1 MVKVMINDSSCQS
14 LYLPRKTASHLYQE
28 VKDFPPYLKNDQLL
42 MHGDV
47 DEVDPRNYESKNLL
61 DVFLFDE
68 FIVFTISDEYKD
80 IHSKTTESVHKLSD
94 LQFFLLEKNILSM
107 ETTSGQSLSPE
118 GSSIRLFRIPE
129 NKAGEWIKQLKS
141 CDVRI
146 EMKEKLQSPRS
157 EDLPGVVEDEEVNFK
172 KSKRKVPVGDYKNKP
187 IGDSRPRSYSHD
199 PKSPA
204 VNVSDLSFTMST
216 MSNNETSL
224 DQPWSKTETS
234 LEQQTNTSDDSTTTD
249 SYGSER
255 QSKRSMPRSL
265 SVDNTPR
272 VSVTNANNYKPH
284 SLPSNLKSVKVKKH
298 SNNKVYQ
305 YIVKTIGLT
314 KSTAETGGLCRHI
327 GNRYA
332 QGSPELN
339 CRANREAHSRQYEVE
354 SMLSILTLKPLQ
366 IAQELTRYQAEM
378 LQAISPLEL
387 QKGAWTSKKK
397 YTAAPNV
404 IRMIEFHNHLIKC
417 MFGKWILQEHNVEKR
432 AKVIKRLIT
441 IAEECRQ
448 LNNFETVHT
457 IIQCLSLNAISRLS
471 RTWELLNSTSRK
483 LFTSLSN
490 LVHSRMRWKNYKQAL
505 EVAKRKG
512 YFIPILPVFLNYL
525 EHSNLFYHEKNVE
538 KLVYIQE
545 DNYSWTELSRGG
557 EQCAVTG
564 EKTGSISKGS
574 FKWLRSKSLS
584 TSPSP
589 LRSHIEEKLRE
600 NVQSIVEQTNSGK
613 EEGSREN
620 SNLTLEETPLYLLR
634 LYQLN
639 SAQYCLPSSP
649 IVAKF
654 LQLPFTQCSNASEE
668 RWQEVWNQ
676 MCVMS
681 ETLEPPVPK

>member
-1 MVKVMINDSSCQS
+1 MVKVMINDSSCKS

-28 VKDFPPYLKNDQLL
+28 VKNFPSFLMNDQLL

-47 DEVDPRNYESKNLL
+47 DEVDPRNYESKNVL

-68 FIVFTISDEYKD
+68 FIVFTICDEYKD
-80 IHSKTTESVHKLSD
+80 IHSKILESVHKLSE
-94 LQFFLLEKNILSM
+94 LQFFMHEKNILSM
-107 ETTSGQSLSPE
+107 ETTSGQSLTPE
-118 GSSIRLFRIPE
+118 GARIRLFRIPE
-129 NKAGEWIKQLKS
+129 SKASEWIKQLKS

-146 EMKEKLQSPRS
+146 EMKEKLQHRS
-157 EDLPGVVEDEEVNFK
+157 EDLPGVVEDEEVNFN
-172 KSKRKVPVGDYKNKP
+172 KSKRRVPLGDYKNKP
-187 IGDSRPRSYSHD
+187 IGDCRPRSYSHD
-199 PKSPA
+199 PKSPS
-204 VNVSDLSFTMST
+204 VNVSDLSFTMAA
-216 MSNNETSL
+216 MSNNDTTL
-224 DQPWSKTETS
+224 DQPWNKTETS

-272 VSVTNANNYKPH
+272 VSVTNANKPH

-314 KSTAETGGLCRHI
+314 KSTAEQGGLCRHI

-332 QGSPELN
+332 HGSPELN
-339 CRANREAHSRQYEVE
+339 CRASSEIHYRHSSETE
-354 SMLSILTLKPLQ
+354 SMLSILTLKPVQ

-397 YTAAPNV
+397 YTTAPNV

-457 IIQCLSLNAISRLS
+457 IIQCLTLNAISRLS
-471 RTWELLNSTSRK
+471 KTWELLNGTSKK

-490 LVHSRMRWKNYKQAL
+490 LVHSRMRWKNYKIAL

-525 EHSNLFYHEKNVE
+525 EHSNLFYHEQNVE

-545 DNYSWTELSRGG
+545 DNYSWTELSRSG
-557 EQCAVTG
+557 EQRGAGGT

-639 SAQYCLPSSP
+639 SAQYCLPPSP

-681 ETLEPPVPK
+681 EKLEPPVPK